1 MKKLIYISIFCF
13 GMFVT
18 SLLNYI
24 FPIKSASAES
34 PGKQDLLYTLAYN
47 LAINC
52 DAKIL
57 GINRSWGGA
66 PCLDFYTYYTKLGG
80 TNELIFYAREQY
92 NKDKQSK

>member
-47 LAINC
+47 LAEKC
-52 DAKIL
+52 DAKVL
-57 GINRSWGGA
+57 GINWSWGA
-66 PCLDFYTYYTKLGG
+66 PCLDFHTYYKNLGG

-92 NKDKQSK
+92 NKDRQSK

>member
-1 MKKLIYISIFCF
+1 MKKLIYISVFCF

-47 LAINC
+47 LARTC
-52 DAKIL
+52 DAHM
-57 GINRSWGGA
+57 WGTTTA
-66 PCLDFYTYYTKLGG
+66 ACLDFYTYYTKLGG
-80 TNELIFYAREQY
+80 TNELIFYAREKY